1 MTILNILTL
10 PDKRLK
16 TVAKP
21 VERFDAQLRT
31 FVADMLETMYDAPG
45 IGLAATQVD
54 VHQQIVVLDLSEE
67 KDQPMC
73 LINPIITKKE
83 GHQIH
88 EEGCLSVPEI
98 YAKVKR
104 ASYIEVEAQNEKGE
118 NISFQAEEL
127 LAVCIQHELDH
138 LKGIVFL
145 DHLSVLKRK
154 MALKKLEKEKQANAL

>member
-16 TVAKP
+16 TIAKP
-21 VERFDAQLRT
+21 VEIFDANLIKFT
-31 FVADMLETMYDAPG
+31 KNMLETMYEAPG

-54 VHQQIVVLDLSEE
+54 VHKQVVVIDVSDE
-67 KDQPMC
+67 KNEPLC
-73 LINPIITKKE
+73 LINPKITEKN
-83 GHQIH
+83 GQQIH
-88 EEGCLSVPEI
+88 EEGCLSVPNI

-104 ASYIEVEAQNEKGE
+104 ANSIVVEAQNELGE
-118 NISFQAEEL
+118 SITIEAEGL

-145 DHLSVLKRK
+145 DHLSPLKRK
-154 MALKKLEKEKQANAL
+154 MALKKLEKEND